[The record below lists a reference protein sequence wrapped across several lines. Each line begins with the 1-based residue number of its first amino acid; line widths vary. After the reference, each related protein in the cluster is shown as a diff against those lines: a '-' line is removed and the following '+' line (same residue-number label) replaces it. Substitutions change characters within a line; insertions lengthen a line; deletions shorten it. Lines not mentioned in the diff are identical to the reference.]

1 MLWKRGY
8 ANLRNRI
15 SVDITDTADRLAFE
29 ASRRKPE
36 DASPLAKKTLFSV
49 AASIFKAIWHFFG
62 FGRPSRKAYTMEAYR
77 PPKRQEVSKGKR
89 GRLHKANAITYPRAF
104 GSSRS
109 GAKLSKRIRTYPQ
122 KEANHA

>member
-15 SVDITDTADRLAFE
+15 AVDTADTADRLAFE

-36 DASPLAKKTLFSV
+36 DASPLAKKTLFSF
-49 AASIFKAIWHFFG
+49 AASVFRAIWAFFG
-62 FGRPSRKAYTMEAYR
+62 FGKPRKTYTMRPYD
-77 PPKRQEVSKGKR
+77 PPKRVKVSKGKR
-89 GRLHKANAITYPRAF
+89 GRMHNALHVTPSRGF

-109 GAKLSKRIRTYPQ
+109 GSKLFKGI
-122 KEANHA
+122 KEVRHA